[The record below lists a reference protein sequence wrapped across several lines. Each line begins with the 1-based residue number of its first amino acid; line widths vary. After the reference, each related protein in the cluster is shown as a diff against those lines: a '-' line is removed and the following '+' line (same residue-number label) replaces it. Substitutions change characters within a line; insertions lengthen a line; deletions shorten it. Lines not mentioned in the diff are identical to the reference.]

1 MRSSGCS
8 LGAGDSDSPGEDEDE
23 DEDEDEVDSSGS
35 SGPSGAA
42 EPLAEELTESL
53 GAGEVESSSEGV
65 VLGVDESV
73 APGEEEDEDE
83 EVEEGEEGGAES
95 DGVSLGDCPG
105 TSLGD
110 TDSVG
115 VALVAL
121 PGSVVARAA
130 GADNSATG
138 PMTAVTAATAT
149 ARRSFMETS
158 GIWSYRT
165 AAQLAGPPVRSARMW
180 PLCQVM

>member
-8 LGAGDSDSPGEDEDE
+8 LGAGDSDSPGAEEDEAG
-23 DEDEDEVDSSGS
+23 SSGS
-35 SGPSGAA
+35 A

-73 APGEEEDEDE
+73 ALGEDG
-83 EVEEGEEGGAES
+83 EVEEGEEGGADS

-121 PGSVVARAA
+121 LGSVVARAA

-165 AAQLAGPPVRSARMW
+165 AAQLVGPPVRSAHGCGPCVR
-180 PLCQVM
+180 